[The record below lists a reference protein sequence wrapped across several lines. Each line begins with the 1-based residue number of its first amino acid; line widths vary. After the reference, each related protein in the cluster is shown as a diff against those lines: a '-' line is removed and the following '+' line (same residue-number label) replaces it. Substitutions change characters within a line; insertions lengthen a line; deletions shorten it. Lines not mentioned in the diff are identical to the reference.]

1 MDQFSNTVRINPSV
15 TLLNWVKVYNAV
27 CTPTPIHKLCT
38 QTCSPPQ
45 KTNALL
51 WHLRLAGVPVEM
63 LTHYTNP
70 PCVFMNIVTLRALS
84 ASCVRT
90 ELKSAVHVPRRICA
104 YVWIE
109 SRVKV
114 LFYFLGVGSS
124 FDGPTSEQAWRPV
137 VCRNR
142 LPLSPFLLWLRKQV
156 E

>member
-1 MDQFSNTVRINPSV
+1 MLCAHQRPYTGCAHRHFLHHRKQTHFWESN
-15 TLLNWVKVYNAV
+15 
-27 CTPTPIHKLCT
+27 
-38 QTCSPPQ
+38 
-45 KTNALL
+45 L
-51 WHLRLAGVPVEM
+51 WHLHLAGVPVEM

-70 PCVFMNIVTLRALS
+70 PRMFMNIVTLRALS
-84 ASCVRT
+84 ACRVRM
-90 ELKSAVHVPRRICA
+90 ELKSAVHVLRRIRA

-109 SRVKV
+109 SHVKV

-137 VCRNR
+137 ICRNR